1 MAKADAPTKLAE
13 RRGSG
18 SARGRVIR
26 RGAAASRKSRSWSA
40 KNKATARPVRD
51 ITCGPARRSS
61 HFRQQAWSG
70 CLAEDEL
77 ELGVELQI
85 VFAAISLFCA
95 VAANASWRVDD
106 IIKVFE

>member
-1 MAKADAPTKLAE
+1 VWT
-13 RRGSG
+13 R
-18 SARGRVIR
+18 SALLIL
-26 RGAAASRKSRSWSA
+26 SSA
-40 KNKATARPVRD
+40 GLV
-51 ITCGPARRSS
+51 
-61 HFRQQAWSG
+61 WM
-70 CLAEDEL
+70 LAEDEL